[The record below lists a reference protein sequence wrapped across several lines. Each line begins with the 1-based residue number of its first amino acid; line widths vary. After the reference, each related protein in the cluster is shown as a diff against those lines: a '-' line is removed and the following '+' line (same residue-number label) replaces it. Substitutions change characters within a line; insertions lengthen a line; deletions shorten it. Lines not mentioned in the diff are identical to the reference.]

1 MLVELTPE
9 DERLVRKR
17 LESGAFQSAGEVI
30 HEALAAQEVE
40 NAWLEENK
48 ALIDDKIRRGIA
60 QLDAGQGIPGD
71 LARERLQQRKAQW
84 LRGHK
89 D

>member
-1 MLVELTPE
+1 MTIELTPE
-9 DERLVRKR
+9 DEQLVRKR
-17 LESGAFQSAGEVI
+17 LQSGAFQSAGEVI

-48 ALIDDKIRRGIA
+48 ALIDEKIKRGLA
-60 QLDAGQGIPGD
+60 QLDAGQGISGD
-71 LARERLQQRKAQW
+71 LARERLRQRKAGWRQ
-84 LRGHK
+84 RHE